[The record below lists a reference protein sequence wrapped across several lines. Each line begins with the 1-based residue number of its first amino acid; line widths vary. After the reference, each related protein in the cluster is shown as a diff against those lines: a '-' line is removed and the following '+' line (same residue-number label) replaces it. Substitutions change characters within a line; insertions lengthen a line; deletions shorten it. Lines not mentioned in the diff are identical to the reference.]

1 MGLAS
6 QRGRSKAQGACQQ
19 AQGLMAQPWLGG
31 EVLQVALRA
40 VSRVCLPGRA
50 GAPSSCLDPEA
61 IPSQVHSV
69 WAWAQFHP

>member
-6 QRGRSKAQGACQQ
+6 QCGRSKVQGACQQ
-19 AQGLMAQPWLGG
+19 AQGLMAQSWFGG
-31 EVLQVALRA
+31 EVLKVALSAVTRA
-40 VSRVCLPGRA
+40 CLPGRA